1 MERGSQIVES
11 KVNFKSN
18 PKLSPPPFNTWVAN
32 PAAKTRLPFGF
43 LYSYLIL
50 GESLCLG
57 PFKVGSGLQDSVGLK
72 SRGSCSGY
80 ALPMIGGSAGG
91 QLFNLCLPSSHPK
104 IE

>member
-43 LYSYLIL
+43 
-50 GESLCLG
+50 SL
-57 PFKVGSGLQDSVGLK
+57 
-72 SRGSCSGY
+72 
-80 ALPMIGGSAGG
+80 
-91 QLFNLCLPSSHPK
+91 QLSNTGRVPLLRAF
-104 IE
+104 